1 MQLTNFAFSFRKKL
15 TRLQQ
20 TDVKM
25 YGIWEFCKAKK
36 KKHQRNKQKNTRIL
50 AFNATVVFLIYKNYA
65 MQHYFST
72 QHN

>member
-36 KKHQRNKQKNTRIL
+36 KNIKETNKK
-50 AFNATVVFLIYKNYA
+50 
-65 MQHYFST
+65 T
-72 QHN
+72 QEY